1 MIAKSPKVRCDEIE
15 AKLLSANLF
24 RCLRRRWM
32 SWAGAAALQQSMLTR
47 QAAVRSTLWMDKHTR
62 SGILRETERVG
73 SNGPGSFPG
82 RWLGATSLIFAPPLL
97 LTGIL
102 LRMQF
107 HYFFPQ
113 QLAAYTSHPEL
124 MTAAYNC
131 FLAGNILLWPAVV
144 SVANMVSTNR
154 PGWGI
159 WGGSFVIFGLFART
173 FHAGADYLA
182 FQIARIDGVQLATKT
197 IASSYGSFHVV
208 SSLNATILLGWILL
222 AVGAYLS
229 RTLGLIQSAALGL
242 MSALMM
248 GVLKG
253 SSIVSVISTAG
264 LCIAFVPLG
273 FRLLCTPNRP
283 PLRTLI
289 RGAGIGLLL
298 IAALFYFGQLG

>member
-1 MIAKSPKVRCDEIE
+1 LWTCAAPIRG
-15 AKLLSANLF
+15 NLVNQTGW
-24 RCLRRRWM
+24 LRVLFQ
-32 SWAGAAALQQSMLTR
+32 G
-47 QAAVRSTLWMDKHTR
+47 STTVGGGNLK
-62 SGILRETERVG
+62 ETERVAL
-73 SNGPGSFPG
+73 NGQCSFPG
-82 RWLGATSLIFAPPLL
+82 RWLGATSLIFAPLLL

-113 QLAAYTSHPEL
+113 QIAAYHNHPLL

-144 SVANMVSTNR
+144 SVANMVSENR

-159 WGGSFVIFGLFART
+159 WGGSFVTFGLFART

-208 SSLNATILLGWILL
+208 SSLNATLLLGWILL

-229 RTLGLIQSAALGL
+229 RTLGRIQSAALGL

-253 SSIVSVISTAG
+253 SSIVSVISTTG

>member
-1 MIAKSPKVRCDEIE
+1 M
-15 AKLLSANLF
+15 
-24 RCLRRRWM
+24 
-32 SWAGAAALQQSMLTR
+32 
-47 QAAVRSTLWMDKHTR
+47 
-62 SGILRETERVG
+62 
-73 SNGPGSFPG
+73 
-82 RWLGATSLIFAPPLL
+82 

-107 HYFFPQ
+107 HFFFPQ
-113 QLAAYTSHPEL
+113 QLAGYAAHPSL
-124 MTAAYNC
+124 MTVAYNC

-144 SVANMVSTNR
+144 SVANIVSENR
-154 PGWGI
+154 PGWGL
-159 WGGSFVIFGLFART
+159 WGGAFVLFGLFART
-173 FHAGADYLA
+173 FHAGTDYLA
-182 FQIARIDGVQLATKT
+182 FQIARIDGVEHATKT

-229 RTLGLIQSAALGL
+229 RTLGLVQSAALGL

-253 SSIVSVISTAG
+253 SSIVSAISASG

-273 FRLLCTPNRP
+273 FRLLCTPETP
-283 PLRTLI
+283 PLRSLI
-289 RGAGIGLLL
+289 LGAGSGLAL